1 VGRPPGY
8 QWQPLGLD
16 TDPVPGD
23 PGRIS
28 QEAAHLAAVAKEIS
42 GQVAALHQM
51 AAGGA
56 DGALKGQYADKI
68 HSSARELA
76 DQLDKVVGRYEKVSS
91 ALNGWIPD
99 LEQAQSMSLQALN
112 EAEGPA
118 KKLNQTV
125 VLPSGSNLT
134 AAQKQSVQDYHNAM
148 KQAQGQLDAA
158 KALLGK
164 ATTLRDNSASYHA
177 GLISRAIDD
186 GVKDSWWDQFKE
198 WIDHYAW
205 LIKDICTV
213 LEIAAAVL
221 AVLALIFTGVGWIV
235 LLGVAL
241 TAVALLGRTLVAA
254 AGDGSWWDVGMD
266 AVALFTFGLGEVGT
280 KALSTLSDNAV
291 TIAKGFESAKAADLM
306 SSFEKLM
313 GPKTA
318 QVVMAKFLEKTVP
331 EIGEAAKTTILERIA
346 NAGDAG
352 VVNHMK
358 TLAALGAK
366 FGDSPVISA
375 IVQQGAQIT
384 TLLRANFA
392 VTNLFTFGSLAGAG
406 IEIDGPNGPTP
417 VNLHVPGFGDL
428 YTKGV
433 EDPTTQEGGLSAAT
447 ANDLV
452 HVASI
457 INPPSIPLFQLAT
470 GTW

>member
-42 GQVAALHQM
+42 GQVDALHQM

-76 DQLDKVVGRYEKVSS
+76 DQLDKVVGRYQKVSS
-91 ALNGWIPD
+91 ALNGWLPD
-99 LEQAQSMSLQALN
+99 LEQAQSMSVQALN

-118 KKLNQTV
+118 KKLNQAV

-134 AAQKQSVQDYHNAM
+134 AAQKQSVQNYHTAM
-148 KQAQGQLDAA
+148 KQAQGELDAA

-164 ATTLRDNSASYHA
+164 ATTLRDNSGSYHA

-213 LEIAAAVL
+213 LEIAATVL

-241 TAVALLGRTLVAA
+241 TALALVGRTMLAA
-254 AGDGSWWDVGMD
+254 AGDGSWMDVGMD
-266 AVALFTFGLGEVGT
+266 AIALVTFGAGEAAT
-280 KALSTLSDNAV
+280 KMLSTTTKNAV
-291 TIAKGFESAKAADLM
+291 TLAKGFQAAKSADMLA
-306 SSFEKLM
+306 SFEKVA
-313 GPKTA
+313 GSQAA
-318 QVVMAKFLEKTVP
+318 QRVSAEFIERTVP
-331 EIGEAAKTTILERIA
+331 EVADDAATTLGERISA
-346 NAGDAG
+346 GGDAEVFNKG
-352 VVNHMK
+352 A
-358 TLAALGAK
+358 TLANLGAK
-366 FGDSPVISA
+366 FGDNLAMATLVK
-375 IVQQGAQIT
+375 QGQGFVNF
-384 TLLRANFA
+384 LRANFA
-392 VTNLFTFGSLAGAG
+392 FANTTSFGALAGTG
-406 IEIDGPNGPTP
+406 IEIDGPNGATP
-417 VNLHVPGFGDL
+417 INLHIPVVGDF
-428 YTKGV
+428 YARTFA
-433 EDPTTQEGGLSAAT
+433 DPLTTEGGLSTGT
-447 ANDLV
+447 ANDLA
-452 HVASI
+452 HIASVI
-457 INPPSIPLFQLAT
+457 APPAIPVFALAT

>member
-8 QWQPLGLD
+8 QWRPLGLD

-23 PGRIS
+23 PRQIS
-28 QEAAHLAAVAKEIS
+28 QEAAHLASVAKEIS
-42 GQVAALHQM
+42 GQVAALHQI

-56 DGALKGQYADKI
+56 DGALKGQYADTI
-68 HSSARELA
+68 HSSARDLA
-76 DQLDKVVGRYEKVSS
+76 DQLDKVVGRYQKVSS
-91 ALNGWIPD
+91 ALNGWLPD

-112 EAEGPA
+112 DAEGPH
-118 KKLNQTV
+118 KKLNQAV
-125 VLPSGSNLT
+125 VLPSGNNLT
-134 AAQKQSVQDYHNAM
+134 AAQQQSVQIYQNAM
-148 KQAQGQLDAA
+148 KQAQGELDAA

-177 GLISRAIDD
+177 GVINRAIDD

-198 WIDHYAW
+198 WVDHYAW

-213 LEIAAAVL
+213 LEVAAAVL

-235 LLGVAL
+235 LLGIAL
-241 TAVALLGRTLVAA
+241 TAVALLGRTMVAA

-266 AVALFTFGLGEVGT
+266 AVALLTFGIGEVGT
-280 KALSTLSDNAV
+280 KALSTLSDNAITV
-291 TIAKGFESAKAADLM
+291 AKGFESAKAADLM

-313 GPKTA
+313 GPRAA

-331 EIGEAAKTTILERIA
+331 EIDEAARTTLAERLA

-358 TLAALGAK
+358 TLAALGVK

-375 IVQQGAQIT
+375 LVGQGGQIT
-384 TLLRANFA
+384 NLLRANFA
-392 VTNLFTFGSLAGAG
+392 VTNLFTVGSLGGSG

-417 VNLHVPGFGDL
+417 LNLHVPGFGDL
-428 YTKGV
+428 YNSAV
-433 EDPTTQEGGLSAAT
+433 EDTTTQDGGLSTAT
-447 ANDLV
+447 ADNLA
-452 HVASI
+452 HIASI
-457 INPPSIPLFQLAT
+457 INPASIPVFQLAT

>member
-1 VGRPPGY
+1 MGRPPGY
-8 QWQPLGLD
+8 QWQALGLD

-56 DGALKGQYADKI
+56 DGALTGQYADTI
-68 HSSARELA
+68 HSSARDLA
-76 DQLDKVVGRYEKVSS
+76 DQLDKVVGRYQKVSS
-91 ALNGWIPD
+91 ALSGWIPD

-112 EAEGPA
+112 EAGGPYR
-118 KKLNQTV
+118 KLNQAV
-125 VLPSGSNLT
+125 VLPGGSNLT
-134 AAQKQSVQDYHNAM
+134 AAQKQSVQTYHNAM
-148 KQAQGQLDAA
+148 KQAQGELDAA

-164 ATTLRDNSASYHA
+164 ATALRDNSASYHA
-177 GLISRAIDD
+177 GLINRAIDD

-213 LEIAAAVL
+213 LEVAAAVL

-235 LLGVAL
+235 LLGIAL
-241 TAVALLGRTLVAA
+241 TAVALLGRALVAA
-254 AGDGSWWDVGMD
+254 AGDGSWWDVGLD
-266 AVALFTFGLGEVGT
+266 AFALLTFGAGEVGT
-280 KALSTLSDNAV
+280 KALSTLSDRV
-291 TIAKGFESAKAADLM
+291 VSVAKGFESAKAADLM

-313 GPKTA
+313 GPRAA
-318 QVVMAKFLEKTVP
+318 QKVMAKFLEETVP
-331 EIGEAAKTTILERIA
+331 EIGENARTTLLERLA

-366 FGDSPVISA
+366 FGDSPVIA
-375 IVQQGAQIT
+375 TLVQQGAQIT
-384 TLLRANFA
+384 NLLRGNFA
-392 VTNLFTFGSLAGAG
+392 LANVVGLGGLAGSG
-406 IEIDGPNGPTP
+406 VEIDGPNGPTF
-417 VNLHVPGFGDL
+417 VNAHIPGLGDL
-428 YTKGV
+428 YNKTF
-433 EDPTTQEGGLSAAT
+433 EDSTTQDGGLPTAT
-447 ANDLV
+447 ADHLV
-452 HVASI
+452 HVESI
-457 INPPSIPLFQLAT
+457 ISPAAIPVFQLAT